1 MLNFHTMPININY
14 RLLFFAFLF
23 TGFIVN
29 SVIVQADFEAGAA
42 ANQQGDR
49 ATAFREF
56 QAAAFEH
63 DARAYGKLASM
74 YLYGLGTKK
83 DFTLAYVWFELSYL
97 AGDRYAERFRDAASA
112 MMTRTEYLQA
122 MDLVEKQRSELGLEI
137 KPGLETKLN
146 VQGHQPEKSR

>member
-1 MLNFHTMPININY
+1 MSININY

-23 TGFIVN
+23 SGLIVKSAN
-29 SVIVQADFEAGAA
+29 VQADFEAGAV

-56 QAAAFEH
+56 QAAAFER
-63 DARAYGKLASM
+63 DTRAYGKLASM

-83 DFTLAYVWFELSYL
+83 DFTLAYVWFDMSYL

-112 MMTRTEYLQA
+112 MMTRIEYLQA
-122 MDLVEKQRSELGLEI
+122 MDLAEKQRSELGLEI
-137 KPGLETKLN
+137 KPN
-146 VQGHQPEKSR
+146 AQGIQPEKSL